1 LRDPER
7 LIDWS
12 QWTGEDFFMVWPLPN
27 AILITGRVAE
37 LLLNLDAKS
46 FELRSLDQLG
56 SHGFTV
62 SSLSNFMPEDVALKY
77 GTLLGLE

>member
-1 LRDPER
+1 LKEV
-7 LIDWS
+7 
-12 QWTGEDFFMVWPLPN
+12 QWIAGSLPN
-27 AILITGRVAE
+27 AI

-62 SSLSNFMPEDVALKY
+62 SSLSNFMPEDLALKY